1 MTNEALVEQVR
12 STKEYLD
19 RSTRPL
25 SEENSNYAPQEGLFT
40 VAQQVA
46 HIAQTVEWFLDGA
59 FRPEGF
65 SMDFESMDKEVRG
78 CTSLSAARQWADRAF
93 QKAIQACET
102 KPMAEWMELLPPGPI
117 MGGAPRLAILE
128 AIVDHTAHHRGA
140 LTVYSRLLGFV
151 PPMPYMDM

>member
-1 MTNEALVEQVR
+1 MTNEALVAQMR
-12 STKEYLD
+12 NTKEYLE

-25 SEENSNYAPQEGLFT
+25 SEENSSFAPQEGLYT

-46 HIAQTVEWFLDGA
+46 HIAQTIEWFFDGA

-65 SMDFESMDKEVRG
+65 SMDFESMDKEVRS
-78 CTSLSAARQWADRAF
+78 CTSLNAARQWVDRAF
-93 QKAIQACET
+93 QRAIQDCET
-102 KPMAEWMELLPPGPI
+102 KPMSDWMTPLPPNPI
-117 MGGAPRLAILE
+117 MGELPRLVILD

-140 LTVYSRLLGFV
+140 LTVYSRMLGYT